1 MLDVNLESLNA
12 LNSDSLLKS
21 IEIGKHGHRSA
32 GPKGQYRFA
41 RALQYIADNLEAGVS
56 TKDLASLE
64 NLSVYHFSRL
74 FKRSMGVTPYAYVIN
89 VRIARARKLLLET
102 VLPISDIAYAVGFSS
117 QSHMTT
123 TMKNL
128 AGHTPGQFRRNSALQ
143 SVRDM

>member
-1 MLDVNLESLNA
+1 MLDVKLESLNA
-12 LNSDSLLKS
+12 LNTGSPLKCLETS
-21 IEIGKHGHRSA
+21 ELSHRSA

-41 RALQYIADNLEAGVS
+41 SALQYIADNLEAGVS
-56 TKDLASLE
+56 TKELANLE
-64 NLSVYHFSRL
+64 NLSVYHFSRM

-123 TMKNL
+123 TMKKL
-128 AGHTPGQFRRNSALQ
+128 LGHTPGQFRRSPVPQ
-143 SVRDM
+143 SVSDM